1 MCGIVG
7 YIGNKQATPIVIDGL
22 KRLEYRGYDSAGIA
36 VHNIGEP
43 IKFLKNAGRVA
54 KLETEVNKN
63 VPLGTVAIGHTRW
76 ATHGAPNDINAH
88 PHKDCTGKIHLVHN
102 GIIENYVS
110 LKNELDQA
118 GHKFSSDTDTEVLA
132 HLIESLFR
140 GTLEDAVAQALSR
153 VRGTYALAVISE
165 GDPAK
170 IVAARNSSPLL
181 IGIGEGECL
190 LASDPSAVIAATKKV
205 VFLEDGEMATLTPEG
220 FRIKDLGGDELLKRL
235 VEIPW
240 TLEEAEKSGHA
251 HFMHKEIFEGPEVVA
266 NTMRGRIMVD
276 EGLVKFGGLENY
288 AKHLANTERLILTGM
303 GTAYHAALIGEYLF
317 EEIAEIPTEVEYAAE
332 FRYRHP
338 ILDNHN
344 KATLIAVSQSGETAD
359 TLAAVREAKRR
370 NVFTMGI
377 VNVVGSSVARE
388 TDAGIYNHA
397 GPEIAVAS
405 TKAFLSQITVL
416 TMASIFLGRM
426 RNLEITRAKE
436 LLAEL
441 VALPDKMSRILEQ
454 EQVFIDLA
462 NWLKDAE
469 HVFFLGRKYNFP
481 IALEG
486 ALKLKEVSYL
496 HAEGYNAAEM
506 KHGPIALIEPS
517 FPTIA
522 IVPQDSVYE
531 KTISNLEEIK
541 ARGGP
546 IVAIATE
553 GDERI
558 LKVAD
563 AAIFIPKTLEPILP
577 VLTTIPLHLLA
588 YHTAVARGCDVDK
601 PRNLAKSVTVE

>member
-7 YIGNKQATPIVIDGL
+7 YIGNKQATPIVVDGL

-76 ATHGAPNDINAH
+76 ATHGAPNDTNAH

-102 GIIENYVS
+102 GIIENYIA
-110 LKNELDQA
+110 LKNELTTS

-153 VRGTYALAVISE
+153 VRGTYALAVIAE

-181 IGIGEGECL
+181 IGIGEDEYL

-205 VFLEDGEMATLTPEG
+205 VFLEDGEMATLTPDG
-220 FRIKDLGGDELLKRL
+220 FRIKDLGGEELLKRL

-240 TLEEAEKSGHA
+240 TLEEAEKSGHP
-251 HFMHKEIFEGPEVVA
+251 HFMHKEIFEGPGVIE
-266 NTMRGRIMVD
+266 NTMRGRVMAED
-276 EGLVKFGGLENY
+276 GLVKLGGLENHS
-288 AKHLANTERLILTGM
+288 KHLANVERIILTGM

-317 EEIAEIPTEVEYAAE
+317 EEIAEMPTEVEYAAE

-338 ILDNHN
+338 PLDNHN
-344 KATLIAVSQSGETAD
+344 KTALIAVSQSGETAD

-388 TDAGIYNHA
+388 TDAGIYNYA

-416 TMASIFLGRM
+416 TMAAIFLGRM
-426 RNLEITRAKE
+426 RNLKIERAKE

-441 VALPDKMSRILEQ
+441 VELPAKMNRILEQ

-486 ALKLKEVSYL
+486 ALKLKEVSYI

-506 KHGPIALIEPS
+506 KHGPIALIDPS

-546 IVAIATE
+546 IIAIATE
-553 GDERI
+553 GDKRI
-558 LKVAD
+558 LNVAD
-563 AAIFIPKTLEPILP
+563 AAIFIPKTLEAISPI
-577 VLTTIPLHLLA
+577 LTTIPLHLLA
-588 YHTAVARGCDVDK
+588 YHTAVARECDVDK